1 MDINKVWFG
10 KSGTGKTTLA
20 VNAAIEFFVR
30 NISTG
35 SLGLILIENTEQL
48 NQSFL
53 PVLFDDA
60 NQQSSVDFAWN
71 KQPRQIT
78 DKMKIKHNFNH
89 VLSVG
94 NFGQAYVVACERS
107 LLSELQGINFSW
119 LVADVDFGRKSL
131 IESCLVRLR
140 LPVPHDV
147 RSKVFY
153 SIPDGST
160 ILEEKIN
167 A

>member
-1 MDINKVWFG
+1 MDIHQVWFG

-20 VNAAIEFFVR
+20 VNAAIEFFAR

-48 NQSFL
+48 NRSFL
-53 PVLFDDA
+53 PVLFDA

-71 KQPRQIT
+71 KQPSEIT
-78 DKMKIKHNFNH
+78 DKMKIKRNFNH

-94 NFGQAYVVACERS
+94 GFGQAYIIACDKHNH
-107 LLSELQGINFSW
+107 SELMGVNFSW
-119 LVADVDFGRKSL
+119 LVADVDFGRKRL
-131 IESCLVRLR
+131 IENSLMRLR
-140 LPVPHDV
+140 LPVSHDV